1 MFLDSGV
8 WCRNSTGV
16 VAVVDGHDPGAKKG
30 RIVQGPGVKTAC
42 AYFERA
48 REGAIVLM
56 SERDPRLRKAV
67 QIAVSVALVAFIFW
81 YVLRQFADLSQV
93 WDAMRTLTP
102 LEIAV
107 LVVAAAWNLATY
119 WILNVIAT
127 PGLTFRQSMVMTE
140 STTAVSN
147 AVPAGG
153 AVGIGL
159 TYSMLSSWGF
169 SKSRS
174 TLSVVVSGIWNNF
187 AKLGMPIVALALLAL
202 QGESGGGRMLA
213 ALFGLAGLVGA
224 IVVFALILRSEAYAR
239 RFGLAAGRRMSWL
252 RRLVHKDPVEGWEL
266 AVVKFRDRVIGLVR
280 RRWVAL
286 TVATVVGH
294 LSLFAVLLLTLRA
307 MGVSDDEVGWAQVLA
322 TFAFARLLTAIPLT
336 PGGVGIIE
344 LALISGITA
353 AGGADAPVVASVL
366 IFRLLTYV
374 VPIVFGA
381 ITYLYW
387 RRNRSWL
394 DSAPPLPTAIAP
406 VAVAGPVPSVP

>member
-1 MFLDSGV
+1 
-8 WCRNSTGV
+8 
-16 VAVVDGHDPGAKKG
+16 
-30 RIVQGPGVKTAC
+30 
-42 AYFERA
+42 
-48 REGAIVLM
+48 VLM
-56 SERDPRLRKAV
+56 GERDPRLRKAV
-67 QIAVSVALVAFIFW
+67 QIAVSLALVVFIFW
-81 YVLRQFADLSQV
+81 YVLRQFADLSEV
-93 WDAMRTLTP
+93 WDAMRTLSP

-119 WILNVIAT
+119 WILNMIAT
-127 PGLTFRQSMVMTE
+127 PGLTLPQSMVMTE

-187 AKLGMPIVALALLAL
+187 AKLGMPIVALAILAL
-202 QGESGGGRMLA
+202 QGESGGGRIIA
-213 ALFGLAGLVGA
+213 ALLGLAGLVGA
-224 IVVFALILRSEAYAR
+224 IVVFALILRSEDFAR
-239 RFGLAAGRRMSWL
+239 RFGVVAGRRMSWL
-252 RRLVHKDPVEGWEL
+252 RRLVHKDPVEGWDL
-266 AVVKFRDRVIGLVR
+266 AVVKFRGRVIGLVR

-286 TVATVVGH
+286 TAATVVGH

-322 TFAFARLLTAIPLT
+322 TSAFARLLTAIPLT
-336 PGGVGIIE
+336 TGGVGIIE
-344 LALISGITA
+344 LALISGITG
-353 AGGADAPVVASVL
+353 AGCDDSPVVASVL
-366 IFRLLTYV
+366 IYRLLTYV
-374 VPIVFGA
+374 VPIIFGA

-394 DSAPPLPTAIAP
+394 DSAPPLPASIAP
-406 VAVAGPVPSVP
+406 VAVPAPVPSVL

>member
-1 MFLDSGV
+1 
-8 WCRNSTGV
+8 
-16 VAVVDGHDPGAKKG
+16 
-30 RIVQGPGVKTAC
+30 VKTAS
-42 AYFERA
+42 ARFERA
-48 REGAIVLM
+48 VEGAIVLM

-67 QIAVSVALVAFIFW
+67 QIAVSLALVAFIFW
-81 YVLRQFADLSQV
+81 YVLRQFADLSEV

-102 LEIAV
+102 IEIAV

-127 PGLTFRQSMVMTE
+127 PGLTLRQSMVMTE

-187 AKLGMPIVALALLAL
+187 AKLGMPIVALAILAL
-202 QGESGGGRMLA
+202 QGESGGGRVVAGL
-213 ALFGLAGLVGA
+213 LGLAGLVGA
-224 IVVFALILRSEAYAR
+224 IVVFALILRSEDFAH
-239 RFGLAAGRRMSWL
+239 RFGLAAGRWMSWL
-252 RRLVHKDPVEGWEL
+252 RRLVHKDPVEGWDL
-266 AVVKFRDRVIGLVR
+266 AVVKFRSRVIGLVR

-366 IFRLLTYV
+366 IYRLLTYV

-381 ITYLYW
+381 ITYIYW
-387 RRNRSWL
+387 RRNHSWL
-394 DSAPPLPTAIAP
+394 DSAPPLPASIAP
-406 VAVAGPVPSVP
+406 VAPVAVVQPVPSVP